1 MTPTPPVELLNRGPW
16 TPEEDILLKKYI
28 EANGV
33 GRWSTLPHKAG
44 LMRCGKSCRLRWMNH
59 LRPNVKRGHISP
71 DEEDLIIRLHN
82 LLGNRWSLIA
92 GRVPGRT
99 DNEVKNY
106 WNTHLSRKLASKSF
120 ARSKTVRKSVQ
131 GKPGNGGDHQK
142 SKAKATIN
150 SLDDHTHQSRSKN
163 QATVNTDA
171 TGNYSV
177 PEIPSSDKEK
187 TYPDILENGYKFGGA
202 EAELHSTIE
211 NIAQPVIEINME
223 EDIFL
228 PLTRFEQSIST
239 PESYLDSFMSAWT
252 WFDNSFSENFV
263 PDMNQIH

>member
-99 DNEVKNY
+99 DNDVKNY
-106 WNTHLSRKLASKSF
+106 WNTHLSKKLACKSF
-120 ARSKTVRKSVQ
+120 SRGKTVTPAVKSQ
-131 GKPGNGGDHQK
+131 PLICGNNQK
-142 SKAKATIN
+142 DSAALPVEFKKEYPDSQLSDNNMKYNGIELQD
-150 SLDDHTHQSRSKN
+150 SSVLDD
-163 QATVNTDA
+163 
-171 TGNYSV
+171 
-177 PEIPSSDKEK
+177 
-187 TYPDILENGYKFGGA
+187 GYKFHRT
-202 EAELHSTIE
+202 EDQFFSTTGSIVPW
-211 NIAQPVIEINME
+211 IIGINME

-228 PLTRFEQSIST
+228 PITRFEQSIGST
-239 PESYLDSFMSAWT
+239 DLFSDSFISSWT
-252 WFDNSFSENFV
+252 CSDNLYWENGFA
-263 PDMNQIH
+263 